1 MATERI
7 DVHAHYLPEVYRDAL
22 VTAGQTQPDGI
33 PALPDWS
40 EAQAIDAMDKLDV
53 RLAILSISSPGV
65 HFGDADAAAALAR
78 AVNETGAQI
87 TAANPTGSGSSPR
100 SRCPRSTPRSP
111 KPVTRLASWAPR
123 GSAS

>member
-1 MATERI
+1 MPAGKI

-22 VTAGQTQPDGI
+22 VAEGQGRPDGI

-65 HFGDADAAAALAR
+65 HLVTPTPRRRSLGLSTKRAR
-78 AVNETGAQI
+78 RSQR
-87 TAANPTGSGSSPR
+87 PPR
-100 SRCPRSTPRSP
+100 S
-111 KPVTRLASWAPR
+111 
-123 GSAS
+123 G

>member
-1 MATERI
+1 MPADKI
-7 DVHAHYLPEVYRDAL
+7 DVHAHYLPQVYRDAL

-65 HFGDADAAAALAR
+65 HFGDAHAAGALAR

-87 TAANPTGSGSSPR
+87 TAANPDRFGFFAALPLPEIDAAVAETVMR
-100 SRCPRSTPRSP
+100 S
-111 KPVTRLASWAPR
+111 ASWALW